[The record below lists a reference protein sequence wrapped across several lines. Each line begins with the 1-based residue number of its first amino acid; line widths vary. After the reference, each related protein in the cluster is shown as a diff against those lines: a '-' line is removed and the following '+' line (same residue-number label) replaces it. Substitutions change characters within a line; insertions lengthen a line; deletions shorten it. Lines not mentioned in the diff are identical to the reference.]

1 MNKTIIFCRDI
12 QHAEEMR
19 RALIN
24 ENGDL
29 FSQNYKYIMRITGDS
44 REGKQE
50 LDNFID
56 PNEPYPVIV
65 TTSKLLNTGVDA
77 QTCQLIVLDTIINS
91 MTEFKQII
99 GRGTR
104 VVEKKNKLFFTIMDF
119 RNATRL
125 FRDPDFDGE
134 PVQIYEPKPT
144 EPVTPFEPDSDFG
157 DDDTDDGG
165 NNRAA
170 QICSQRQ
177 SRGIYII
184 ETSAVYWRE
193 RRARH
198 QVLH

>member
-1 MNKTIIFCRDI
+1 MGSWRPIKSSASRSTVTLKAGDHARDSGMPTATEIPDEVYYGTDFDKTLVIEERTQLVAHLVTEHLKATNRMNKTIVFCRDI

-29 FSQNYKYIMRITGDS
+29 FAQNFKYIMRITGDS
-44 REGKQE
+44 REGKAE

-77 QTCQLIVLDTIINS
+77 QTCHLIVLDTIINS

-104 VVEKKNKLFFTIMDF
+104 VVGEEEQALFHDHGFPQCD
-119 RNATRL
+119 AL
-125 FRDPDFDGE
+125 VP
-134 PVQIYEPKPT
+134 
-144 EPVTPFEPDSDFG
+144 
-157 DDDTDDGG
+157 
-165 NNRAA
+165 
-170 QICSQRQ
+170 
-177 SRGIYII
+177 
-184 ETSAVYWRE
+184 
-193 RRARH
+193 
-198 QVLH
+198 